1 MRAHIIAKTRW
12 IVAAGPFRGMRYV
25 QEESWLW
32 PVPNLIGSYES
43 ELNSSLET
51 IIASRPSSVIDVGCA
66 EGYYAVGLA
75 RRLPNVPVFAYDID
89 VTARRI
95 CTEMARIN
103 GVSATV
109 EVLGE
114 CLLEDF
120 KNRCSPGTF
129 VILDCEGYEGYEV
142 NLLRP
147 DLIPELAHCTILVEI
162 HDFIDPDIKPTLIRR
177 FSGRLTQ
184 IIASEP
190 RATED
195 WPLIHELS
203 RNDQNLS
210 LAEFRPILPTPME
223 WMIVYPV

>member
-1 MRAHIIAKTRW
+1 MH
-12 IVAAGPFRGMRYV
+12 YV

-43 ELNSSLET
+43 ELNSSLEA

-89 VTARRI
+89 FTARRL
-95 CTEMARIN
+95 CAEMARIN

-120 KNRCSPGTF
+120 KSRCTPGTF
-129 VILDCEGYEGYEV
+129 VILDCEGYEL

-147 DLIPELAHCTILVEI
+147 DLIPELAHCTILVEM
-162 HDFIDPDIKPTLIRR
+162 HDFIDPDIKHTLTRR
-177 FSGRLTQ
+177 FSGRSTR

-190 RATED
+190 RATEN
-195 WPLIHELS
+195 WPLIHGLS
-203 RNDQNLS
+203 RADQDLS
-210 LAEFRPILPTPME
+210 LAEFRPILPAPME